1 VSREAWSALFLQP
14 IQESTMTCTV
24 DEAALETWTDR
35 HDMRAEDIAEDFP
48 IVSIDSDAVEAARM
62 IAEHSLPGLL
72 VTDASGKPTAVLP
85 AFEILRFILP
95 RYVRDDPT
103 LAGVLGDSGA
113 DQAAQNLAGKT
124 VGDVLPEYL
133 RNIPAVNARDSVVK
147 VAATIAQLRSPL
159 IAVTKDG
166 KLHGV
171 ITASRLLAAALK
183 S

>member
-1 VSREAWSALFLQP
+1 
-14 IQESTMTCTV
+14 MTCTV
-24 DEAALETWTDR
+24 DETALMTWTDR
-35 HDMRAEDIAEDFP
+35 HNMRAEEIAENFP
-48 IVSIDSDAVEAARM
+48 VVPIDSDAVEAARM

-72 VTDASGKPTAVLP
+72 VTDKSGKPYGVLP

-95 RYVRDDPT
+95 RYVRDDLA

-133 RNIPAVNARDSVVK
+133 RNIPSVNARDGVIK
-147 VAATIAQLRSPL
+147 VAAELARLRIPL